1 MTGGK
6 IVTKEV
12 FVSRVEEMIPVLYRV
27 CRAHF
32 SLPQDREDAVQEALV
47 RAWEKRDT
55 LRDERY
61 FDTWLMRVVINESK
75 TLLRRRRRVL
85 PMAQPPELR
94 AAEPPGADVALYEA
108 LFRRMDGA
116 FPEGTV
122 KVQKSQI
129 SFYGRHLFA
138 AASLP
143 VRRRKDWPK
152 MCLMVTVGLPYRLDS
167 PRVVAASEPYP
178 GRWTHH
184 VLVTEAD
191 QIDEELM
198 GWLRE
203 AWNFAESKR

>member
-1 MTGGK
+1 MDKQTFSEA
-6 IVTKEV
+6 VQRMER
-12 FVSRVEEMIPVLYRV
+12 SLYRV
-27 CRAHF
+27 AM
-32 SLPQDREDAVQEALV
+32 SYTGNVPDAADAVQEALL
-47 RAWEKRDT
+47 RAWNRRDT

-203 AWNFAESKR
+203 AWDFAESKR